1 MLTVKDYCDYDTC
14 VALKELGYNEPSN
27 WTWYKNLR
35 VSDEILEKYPD
46 LSEGGYQDLIWEGKH
61 THDEVY
67 KVYIEPIEI
76 FSYNSY
82 INDLEAEICS
92 CAHLYDAQKWLRE
105 EKRICV
111 EVDCCA
117 GGYVWELCKA
127 YHKDWFSGGTTIY
140 THCCEDNA
148 INPLL
153 NDCGKYDSY
162 EEALLEGIKEAIKI
176 LKEERK

>member
-1 MLTVKDYCDYDTC
+1 MLTEKDYCDYETC
-14 VALKELGYNEPSN
+14 VALEELGYPRYCYDNGGELD
-27 WTWYKNLR
+27 KILR
-35 VSDEILEKYPD
+35 MVTL
-46 LSEGGYQDLIWEGKH
+46 
-61 THDEVY
+61 
-67 KVYIEPIEI
+67 
-76 FSYNSY
+76 YN
-82 INDLEAEICS
+82 
-92 CAHLYDAQKWLRE
+92 AQKWLRE

-162 EEALLEGIKEAIKI
+162 EEALLEGVRAAIKL
-176 LKEERK
+176 LKEEK

>member
-1 MLTVKDYCDYDTC
+1 MLTEKDYCDYDTC
-14 VALKELGYNEPSN
+14 VALKELGHSMLDNPLGFIINELQIRPV
-27 WTWYKNLR
+27 L
-35 VSDEILEKYPD
+35 
-46 LSEGGYQDLIWEGKH
+46 
-61 THDEVY
+61 
-67 KVYIEPIEI
+67 
-76 FSYNSY
+76 
-82 INDLEAEICS
+82 
-92 CAHLYDAQKWLRE
+92 LYEAQKWLRE

-127 YHKDWFSGGTTIY
+127 HHKDWFSGGTTIY
-140 THCCEDNA
+140 THYCEDNA

-162 EEALLEGIKEAIKI
+162 EEALLEGVRASIKL